1 VIYLTEK
8 RANPT
13 RTGHALPVGNQSER
27 REIRHQEIG
36 DRIAEIRTRIND
48 LKQARRENRHPAAS
62 SDQLV
67 EAQHHAAISEAAAQQ
82 ALIASMEAFLQAA
95 KAHDHAAV
103 WHEHAAAAGDGNEAE
118 HRLQAARHRA
128 AAAEDRQRAQTA
140 QSFLSGRAN

>member
-1 VIYLTEK
+1 MIYLTEK
-8 RANPT
+8 RGNPT

-27 REIRHQEIG
+27 RGIRHQEIG

-48 LKQARRENRHPAAS
+48 LQQARQENRHPAAS
-62 SDQLV
+62 SDQLL

-103 WHEHAAAAGDGNEAE
+103 WHEHAAAAGDGSEEE
-118 HRLQAARHRA
+118 HQLQAARHRA
-128 AAAEDRQRAQTA
+128 AAAEDRQRAETA
-140 QSFLSGRAN
+140 QSFLSGSRR